1 MGSFALMVTK
11 VNFIHAIELIRLC
24 IVEYKKIIDIPHMV
38 ILPHKAINQYAASL
52 NTGRI
57 ILILKDAET
66 PS

>member
-11 VNFIHAIELIRLC
+11 INFINTKELIRLC
-24 IVEYKKIIDIPHMV
+24 IVEYKKNDIPHMV
-38 ILPHKAINQYAASL
+38 IPPHKAINQYAASL